1 MKRKTASFTGRR
13 AIFTGSP
20 SIVQGGF
27 NLDVTN
33 QSFAVGDVIPAGS
46 LAIYDEQTR
55 LVKIVRTAKVKE
67 IDADDA
73 KKVSLYVDEFFEP
86 CFVSGMYLLKAG
98 TAATAMTSVPTISK
112 IEKSKNVYQITLSA
126 AISGL
131 AVGDVLEEV
140 VSDGASTAKSKEIG
154 TANAVTI
161 TDVEVEEFE
170 TAVDVTNDTMQYALY
185 ERRIPA
191 VPDSQKDTAK
201 SFLKNNPHI
210 KFSQS
215 Y

>member
-191 VPDSQKDTAK
+191 VPASQKDTTGAY
-201 SFLKNNPHI
+201 LKNNPHI

>member
-201 SFLKNNPHI
+201 SLLKNNPHI

>member
-27 NLDVTN
+27 NLDITN

-191 VPDSQKDTAK
+191 VPDSQKDTTK

>member
-27 NLDVTN
+27 NLDITN

-86 CFVSGMYLLKAG
+86 CFVAGMYLLKAG
-98 TAATAMTSVPTISK
+98 TAATAMISVPTISK

-140 VSDGASTAKSKEIG
+140 VSDGASTAESKEIG

-191 VPDSQKDTAK
+191 VPDSQKDTTK